1 MTCAGRLVDERERER
16 EREKVRDLIEVLE
29 MMWQF
34 FIGYK

>member
-1 MTCAGRLVDERERER
+1 MTCAGRLIDKR

>member
-1 MTCAGRLVDERERER
+1 MTWAGRLVDER

-29 MMWQF
+29 MMWRF